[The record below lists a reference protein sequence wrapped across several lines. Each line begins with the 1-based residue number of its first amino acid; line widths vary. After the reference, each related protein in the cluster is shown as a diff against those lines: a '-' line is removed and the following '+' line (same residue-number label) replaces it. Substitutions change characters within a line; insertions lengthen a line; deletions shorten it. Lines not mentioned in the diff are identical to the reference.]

1 MAESLAGKVAWITGG
16 GSGLGL
22 YLAVELARRGCDV
35 AVSGRRVD
43 RLAEAVAAIEATG
56 RRGYAVACDVTDD
69 ASVAAAVAEVVA
81 KAGRLD
87 IAARAKVLAKTAAAK
102 LDDLGRQ
109 LAAARAKGA

>member
-43 RLAEAVAAIEATG
+43 RLAEAVAAIDGSWRNVGLNWVLGDDTG
-56 RRGYAVACDVTDD
+56 HFGWTERARVPRRVP
-69 ASVAAAVAEVVA
+69 
-81 KAGRLD
+81 
-87 IAARAKVLAKTAAAK
+87 ARPCV
-102 LDDLGRQ
+102 R
-109 LAAARAKGA
+109 AAARWCLCTYACVPV

>member
-56 RRGYAVACDVTDD
+56 RRGFAVACDVTDD

-87 IAARAKVLAKTAAAK
+87 IAVARP
-102 LDDLGRQ
+102 
-109 LAAARAKGA
+109 GAGSSRRMWWG